1 MLKDLFHLKPFHLK
15 HPKTITFRIP
25 LLWNISSKSLVSRW
39 DIVHQPEFG
48 RIPDATPFTLGWRW
62 WLLLGST
69 KTPEHLGA
77 ARLPFAAGALEP
89 SATVHLS
96 KEKKC
101 NCQSVSPS
109 QLRKSRDYLDLHQ
122 YHHTLRK
129 KNKDTFLKDD
139 VFNSP
144 SPPKAP
150 FSQALMVLVKLMTSA
165 LWAKSGIND
174 LPASRHKRSGR
185 RFSVCSQMQ
194 WLVLSRIHGFFARHC
209 WNAGSRGHQSPF
221 AHRKKP
227 FTSKAAPVREGD
239 KMDKDVCCAQALLPA
254 NVCANRISCS
264 VFEVWLARS
273 WSILKICE
281 VIYPTVGGK
290 INFIRFKDSHLK
302 LYVCSLETARTQLL
316 PTEMPWSKHQ
326 SFTEQC
332 GFCMFGAQITF
343 ATMQG
348 PSPSKSI

>member
-1 MLKDLFHLKPFHLK
+1 MLKDLFHSKPFHLK

-109 QLRKSRDYLDLHQ
+109 QLRKSRDYFNFDLHQ

-129 KNKDTFLKDD
+129 KMKTSS
-139 VFNSP
+139 SP

-150 FSQALMVLVKLMTSA
+150 FSQLLMVLVKLMTSA

-174 LPASRHKRSGR
+174 LPASRHQRSGDFLFALR
-185 RFSVCSQMQ
+185 CSDWFCLAFTVSLLGIAEMRVQEDIGAR
-194 WLVLSRIHGFFARHC
+194 LRIEKTVYFQSSTGQ
-209 WNAGSRGHQSPF
+209 NRG
-221 AHRKKP
+221 
-227 FTSKAAPVREGD
+227 
-239 KMDKDVCCAQALLPA
+239 
-254 NVCANRISCS
+254 
-264 VFEVWLARS
+264 
-273 WSILKICE
+273 
-281 VIYPTVGGK
+281 
-290 INFIRFKDSHLK
+290 
-302 LYVCSLETARTQLL
+302 
-316 PTEMPWSKHQ
+316 
-326 SFTEQC
+326 
-332 GFCMFGAQITF
+332 
-343 ATMQG
+343 
-348 PSPSKSI
+348 